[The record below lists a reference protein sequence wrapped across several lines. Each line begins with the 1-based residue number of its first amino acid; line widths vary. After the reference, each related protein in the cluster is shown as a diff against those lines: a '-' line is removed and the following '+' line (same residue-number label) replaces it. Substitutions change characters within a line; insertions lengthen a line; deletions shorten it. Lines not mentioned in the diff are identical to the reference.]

1 MKTQLRTARDAIVLA
16 HRLIKDLQQGF
27 KRESKEYDNLY
38 EIELGLEWTLKRL
51 DHLHE
56 RTPDPG
62 G

>member
-1 MKTQLRTARDAIVLA
+1 VLA
-16 HRLIKDLQQGF
+16 HRVIKELQQGF
-27 KRESKEYDNLY
+27 KRDSKEYDNLY

-56 RTPDPG
+56 QTSDRG